1 MEVVQTVEESADES
15 IVEQATK
22 PESTAWE
29 KFKNLRPLQSTK
41 PFLITTRD
49 ALIVSVITVL
59 VTIIIMFFLYLA
71 LGNLGYLGTG
81 DFWFLM
87 GRGFVISM
95 VLQYAYEYIGFNAML
110 AESSIRYA
118 KGSALE
124 KFKSRRHAFFA
135 QIAYEEARK
144 ALADPN
150 IQKQIDNNMTEIGLL
165 IEKTT
170 EVPIVIDLRKKNM
183 NKDAILAKINKRK
196 EYLSSADLDVLLKY
210 SYEVLG
216 KILTLI
222 EWSTSNEALVGK
234 VVRDGINSIKDA
246 DIKTSGAKG
255 TLSKIKGRI
264 MPVF

>member
-1 MEVVQTVEESADES
+1 MTEPATIDQSL
-15 IVEQATK
+15 VEQAEK
-22 PESTAWE
+22 PEPTAWE

-87 GRGFVISM
+87 GRGFLISM
-95 VLQYAYEYIGFNAML
+95 VLQYSYEYVGFNAML

-135 QIAYEEARK
+135 QMAYNEARK
-144 ALADPN
+144 ALDDQNKRNA
-150 IQKQIDNNMTEIGLL
+150 IDSNMKEIGLI
-165 IEKTT
+165 IEKTP
-170 EVPIVIDLRKKNM
+170 EVPIVIELRKKGLD
-183 NKDAILAKINKRK
+183 KEPILAKISKRK
-196 EYLSSADLDVLLKY
+196 GSLTSEELDTLLKF
-210 SYEVLG
+210 SDD
-216 KILTLI
+216 ILEKMMTLI
-222 EWSTSNEALVGK
+222 EWSTSNSDVVGQ
-234 VVRDGINSIKDA
+234 VVRDGIASIENA
-246 DIKTSGAKG
+246 TIKTSGAKG
-255 TLSKIKGRI
+255 ALSKIKGRI